1 MRRTIAAVVLVT
13 GMTAVVLASSSAFHL
28 RQLAFRSGPVDFDQ
42 HFDFRIMTAG
52 MQGDSNTGVAMA
64 ADLARQ
70 LQTRVNVVFGLGL
83 MLVLT
88 GAAGLLIPRRSQH
101 GQPVGPHAPGRAAPI
116 E

>member
-13 GMTAVVLASSSAFHL
+13 GITAVVFASSSAFHL
-28 RQLAFRSGPVDFDQ
+28 RQLAFRSGPVDFKE
-42 HFDFRIMTAG
+42 HFDFRIMTVG

-64 ADLARQ
+64 ADFARQ

-83 MLVLT
+83 ILVLT
-88 GAAGLLIPRRSQH
+88 GAVGLLIPRRTRHEQH
-101 GQPVGPHAPGRAAPI
+101 VGPHAPNSAVPI